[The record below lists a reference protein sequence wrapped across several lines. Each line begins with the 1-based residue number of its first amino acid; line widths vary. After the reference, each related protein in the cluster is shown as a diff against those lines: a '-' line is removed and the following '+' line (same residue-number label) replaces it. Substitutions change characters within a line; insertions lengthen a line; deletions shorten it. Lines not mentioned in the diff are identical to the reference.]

1 MAALKGL
8 LSSPDATTSRFSE
21 AALNNLSMAPAT
33 AADPD
38 LAAAFSAGLPPADLP
53 VGRAGSEAPG
63 AAAGPALLGFSLP
76 FFDGDGLGI
85 PKFVS
90 AK

>member
-8 LSSPDATTSRFSE
+8 LSSPDRATARFAES
-21 AALNNLSMAPAT
+21 ALKNLSMAPA
-33 AADPD
+33 ASAD
-38 LAAAFSAGLPPADLP
+38 LAVAASAAAAAGPGGRASLPPPERSD
-53 VGRAGSEAPG
+53 
-63 AAAGPALLGFSLP
+63 GPALLGIQLP
-76 FFDGDGLGI
+76 FFDSDGLGI